1 MHKHPF
7 HTPPSPEHGFR
18 SRRFLQTHIHEILS
32 FYHPRCLDTDL
43 GGYFQAF
50 RDDGSIYDTQS
61 RHLVSSTRMIFNYA
75 MAAIEFGEPAYLDA
89 VHHGLKFLREK
100 HFNPN
105 TGGYRWALNG
115 ESTTDDTNHC
125 YGLAFVLL
133 AYASALKAGIEEA
146 APWIEETF
154 ALMEQH
160 FWDAEHCLYR
170 DEISADW
177 HTVAPYRGQNANMHS
192 CEAMIAAY
200 EATQDTKYLERAM
213 TLAHNI
219 CLRQGAQANGL
230 IWEHYDANWQI
241 DWDYN
246 KSDPKN
252 LYRPWGFQPGH
263 LTEWTKLLLMIAR
276 YHTDE
281 WLVPTAR
288 RLFDSAVEKAW
299 DHENGGLFYGFAPD
313 GRICD
318 DDKYFWVQAESM
330 AAAALLA
337 ERTGDDQYWQWYQR
351 LWDYSWQHMIDHRH
365 GAWYRLLNA
374 DNQRYDNIKSPPG
387 GKCDYHTMG
396 ACHEILR
403 CTNLET

>member
-1 MHKHPF
+1 V
-7 HTPPSPEHGFR
+7 
-18 SRRFLQTHIHEILS
+18 
-32 FYHPRCLDTDL
+32 LD
-43 GGYFQAF
+43 G
-50 RDDGSIYDTQS
+50 DT
-61 RHLVSSTRMIFNYA
+61 TA
-75 MAAIEFGEPAYLDA
+75 
-89 VHHGLKFLREK
+89 
-100 HFNPN
+100 
-105 TGGYRWALNG
+105 
-115 ESTTDDTNHC
+115 DDTNHC

-154 ALMEQH
+154 ALMEMH
-160 FWDAEHCLYR
+160 FWDARHGLYR

-177 HTVAPYRGQNANMHS
+177 STVAPYRGQNANMHS

-246 KSDPKN
+246 LDDPKN
-252 LYRPWGFQPGH
+252 LYRPWGIQPGH
-263 LTEWTKLLLMIAR
+263 LTEWAKLLLMIAR

-281 WLVPTAR
+281 WLVPAAR
-288 RLFDSAVEKAW
+288 RLFDSAVEKSW
-299 DHENGGLFYGFAPD
+299 DHEKGGLFYGFAPD

-337 ERTGDDQYWQWYQR
+337 ERTGDDTYWHWYQR
-351 LWDYSWQHMIDHRH
+351 LWDYSWQHMIDHQH
-365 GAWYRLLNA
+365 GAWKDRQVEQIAFGDRQEGKGDRKQEQPGTDKLCQRL
-374 DNQRYDNIKSPPG
+374 R
-387 GKCDYHTMG
+387 G
-396 ACHEILR
+396 AG
-403 CTNLET
+403 